1 MSEVRKSPVEWYAKE
16 HKKFREEPW
25 KYVNNGGEEAI
36 LKQAKEME
44 ELRLIKV
51 LAEQSTKEAAKTK
64 ELLDFLNAQI
74 SKNRSYSA
82 STMCQVII
90 EFIKN
95 QHNK

>member
-1 MSEVRKSPVEWYAKE
+1 MSKQQMVVEWLAEK
-16 HKKFREEPW
+16 
-25 KYVNNGGEEAI
+25 I
-36 LKQAKEME
+36 LLKHPIITQFLPNWNFDESIIEQAKEME
-44 ELRLIKV
+44 ELQLIKV

-90 EFIKN
+90 EFIQN
-95 QHNK
+95 Q

>member
-1 MSEVRKSPVEWYAKE
+1 MSNNKQQTAVEWLYDELTKVWYDVKSSKE
-16 HKKFREEPW
+16 LLE
-25 KYVNNGGEEAI
+25 
-36 LKQAKEME
+36 QAKEME

-90 EFIKN
+90 EFIQN
-95 QHNK
+95 Q

>member
-1 MSEVRKSPVEWYAKE
+1 MSNNKQQTAVEWLYDELTKVWYDVKSSKE
-16 HKKFREEPW
+16 LLE
-25 KYVNNGGEEAI
+25 
-36 LKQAKEME
+36 QAKEME

-82 STMCQVII
+82 STMCEVII
-90 EFIKN
+90 EFITT
-95 QHNK
+95 QQNK

>member
-1 MSEVRKSPVEWYAKE
+1 MSNNKQQTAVEQLISKIPLGMRMQLAE
-16 HKKFREEPW
+16 LGVDFE
-25 KYVNNGGEEAI
+25 
-36 LKQAKEME
+36 QAKEME

-90 EFIKN
+90 EFIQN
-95 QHNK
+95 Q

>member
-1 MSEVRKSPVEWYAKE
+1 MSNNKQQTAVEQLISKIPLGMRMQLAE
-16 HKKFREEPW
+16 LGVDFE
-25 KYVNNGGEEAI
+25 
-36 LKQAKEME
+36 QAKEME

-64 ELLDFLNAQI
+64 ELLNFLNAQI